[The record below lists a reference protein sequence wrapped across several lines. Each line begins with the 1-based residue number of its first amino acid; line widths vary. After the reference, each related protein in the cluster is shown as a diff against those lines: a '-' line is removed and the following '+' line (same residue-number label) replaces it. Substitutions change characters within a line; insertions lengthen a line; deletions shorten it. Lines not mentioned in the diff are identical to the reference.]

1 MAKIKLPVRSPR
13 IDMTPMVDLF
23 ALLLTFFMLTTTFR
37 PQEPVNV
44 DTPSSIS
51 DKLNPTSNVMTL
63 LISKDDKV
71 YFNLDNGKDS
81 SKHIRIEV
89 LENVGKQYKLKFTP
103 EQLSKFEKMASF
115 GMPITKMGDW
125 IDTKDEKVRHEL
137 EKNGIPMDS
146 TDNQLAMWILFAR
159 KANPD
164 AEAVIK
170 GDQEADFK
178 VVKKIMDIVQA
189 AKINK
194 FNLITNLEKVEVK
207 LENK

>member
-1 MAKIKLPVRSPR
+1 
-13 IDMTPMVDLF
+13 
-23 ALLLTFFMLTTTFR
+23 
-37 PQEPVNV
+37 
-44 DTPSSIS
+44 
-51 DKLNPTSNVMTL
+51 
-63 LISKDDKV
+63 V

>member
-146 TDNQLAMWILFAR
+146 SDNQLAMWILFAR

-170 GDQEADFK
+170 GDGESDFK

-189 AKINK
+189 AKINR

>member
-1 MAKIKLPVRSPR
+1 MAKLKLPVRSPR

-51 DKLNPTSNVMTL
+51 DRIKPEKNVMTL
-63 LISKDDKV
+63 LISKDNKV
-71 YFNLDNGKDS
+71 FFNLDNGKDS
-81 SKHIRIEV
+81 SKHVRIEV

-115 GMPITKMGDW
+115 GLPITKMGDW
-125 IDTKDEKVRHEL
+125 IDTKDEKSRLEL
-137 EKNGIPMDS
+137 QKNGIPMDS
-146 TDNQLAMWILFAR
+146 TDNQLAMWILFSR

-170 GDQEADFK
+170 GDREADFK

-189 AKINK
+189 AKINR

>member
-1 MAKIKLPVRSPR
+1 
-13 IDMTPMVDLF
+13 
-23 ALLLTFFMLTTTFR
+23 
-37 PQEPVNV
+37 
-44 DTPSSIS
+44 
-51 DKLNPTSNVMTL
+51 
-63 LISKDDKV
+63 
-71 YFNLDNGKDS
+71 
-81 SKHIRIEV
+81 
-89 LENVGKQYKLKFTP
+89 
-103 EQLSKFEKMASF
+103 
-115 GMPITKMGDW
+115 
-125 IDTKDEKVRHEL
+125 
-137 EKNGIPMDS
+137 MDS
-146 TDNQLAMWILFAR
+146 TDNQLALWILFAR